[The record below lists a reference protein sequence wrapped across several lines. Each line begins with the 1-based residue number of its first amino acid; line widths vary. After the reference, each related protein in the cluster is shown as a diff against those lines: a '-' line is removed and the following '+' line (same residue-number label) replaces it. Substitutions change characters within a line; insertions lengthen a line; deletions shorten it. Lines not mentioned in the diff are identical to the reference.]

1 MSVESIADQRS
12 TPIFLMTQV
21 PPECLKVVVA
31 QNKDNFLTSTPDLIS
46 SQEKRWFQRTGVRPE
61 DSKFSIIVP
70 VHNEER
76 SLPSFLG
83 SLRLADIPFSCP
95 VNFIFITNGCTDK
108 SSLIIDNFVKEFKD
122 SKNLSL
128 KHVDTEVLG
137 KANALRI
144 GNALALRA
152 GHRIAISIDANNFME
167 PNCLALLY
175 GAAYQEI
182 CSKKGRVVLLSPAA
196 KGVRRPSKQNFLFN
210 LGRNPKQDAGGFYV
224 NGWMMAWNTSWMEKI
239 GGPPPVAVEDYAMG
253 VMARYGNFETRR
265 VTEAAIWG
273 YIPNNLADIL
283 NARFRYVRGMKTLMN
298 LFPET
303 ETIIRR
309 DYFFMRKTFHERATA
324 FLQEIEGITPVSLL
338 RKALNFC
345 FWEYALWQGNRQYH
359 TNPFNQ
365 SWEQILST
373 K

>member
-1 MSVESIADQRS
+1 MSVESIADQRL

-21 PPECLKVVVA
+21 PPECLKKVIA

-46 SQEKRWFQRTGVRPE
+46 SQEERWLQRTGVRPE

-70 VHNEER
+70 IHNEER

-83 SLRLADIPFSCP
+83 SLMLADIPFSCP
-95 VNFIFITNGCTDK
+95 VNIIFITNGCTDG
-108 SSLIIDNFVKEFKD
+108 SSLIIDHFIEEFKD
-122 SKNLSL
+122 TKNLSL
-128 KHVDTEVLG
+128 EHVDTEVLG

-144 GNALALRA
+144 GNDLAVGA
-152 GHRIAISIDANNFME
+152 GYKIAISIDANNFME

-182 CSKKGRVVLLSPAA
+182 CSKEGPVVLLSPAA

-210 LGRNPKQDAGGFYV
+210 LGRNPNQDIGGFYV
-224 NGWMMAWNTSWMEKI
+224 NGWMMAWNTSWLESI
-239 GGPPPVAVEDYAMG
+239 GGPPPVAIEDYAMG

-273 YIPNNLADIL
+273 YIPNNLGDIL
-283 NARFRYVRGMKTLMN
+283 KGRFRYVRGMKALMD
-298 LFPET
+298 LFPE
-303 ETIIRR
+303 IISIVRG
-309 DYFFMRKTFHERATA
+309 DYFFMRETFHERTTA
-324 FLQEIEGITPVSLL
+324 FLQEIEDITPVSLL
-338 RKALNFC
+338 RKVLNFC
-345 FWEYALWQGNRQYH
+345 FWEYALWQGNKQYY

-365 SWEQILST
+365 SWEQIPST